1 MVTSV
6 HFITGKGGTGKT
18 TVAAALAVALTQQHE
33 QVLLVEVEGRQGLSR
48 VFDTQA
54 LTYDERLLVS
64 TSTGRVI
71 GLSIEPEAALLDY
84 LEKFYNLGRAGGAL
98 KRIGAVDFA
107 TTIAPGL
114 RDVLLTG
121 KVSEIARGQRFPA
134 IVVDAPP
141 TGRIGRFLNVTA
153 QVSDIA
159 KIGPIRAHADLVK
172 SVIHSADTYV
182 HLVSTSE
189 EMPVQEAI
197 DAIDELTSLG
207 LHVGKIFVNKSQGS
221 HIHPDDLEVLVD
233 RDVDESAVAKSL
245 RNSGLHKDLP
255 FDELAEAL
263 IEEAT
268 DFAYRAQVHRTQ
280 RMKLVSTGRPLVD
293 LPQQP
298 SGIDSSAIMELAAR
312 VSEAAQ
318 I

>member
-1 MVTSV
+1 MVTEV

-18 TVAAALAVALTQQHE
+18 TVAAALAVALTQRHG
-33 QVLLVEVEGRQGLSR
+33 QVLLVEVEGRQGLAR
-48 VFDTQA
+48 VFDTSA
-54 LTYDERLLVS
+54 LTYDERPLMS
-64 TSTGRVI
+64 TSTGRVV

-121 KVSEIARGQRFPA
+121 KVSEIARSERYAA

-172 SVIHSADTYV
+172 SVIHSKDTFV
-182 HLVSTSE
+182 HLVSTPE

-197 DAIDELTSLG
+197 DGINELALLG
-207 LHVGKIFVNKSQGS
+207 LQVGTIFVNKSQGE
-221 HIHPDDLEVLVD
+221 HIHPDDLEVLIE
-233 RDVDESAVAKSL
+233 RDVDERSVAQL
-245 RNSGLHKDLP
+245 LQESGLPGELP

-263 IEEAT
+263 IDEAT
-268 DFAYRAQVHRTQ
+268 EFAHRAQVHRTQ
-280 RMKLVSTGRPLVD
+280 RQRLASTHLPLVD
-293 LPQQP
+293 LPHVP
-298 SGIDSSAIMELAAR
+298 AGIDSAAVLELSSVMPKVAT
-312 VSEAAQ
+312 